1 MPWRFVPN
9 LQVVRLVTELVQ
21 CESESPGGV
30 VVECVSAAAGA
41 KLANQKVR
49 VLMEHLGRH
58 VIIEL
63 WGCNDAINDAD
74 RVKTA
79 MLDAVKAANATL
91 LNIYVHTFSPQGVT
105 GVAVLSESHLSIHT
119 WPEHGY
125 VAADVFTCGETTNPK
140 AAAEVLHEAFEAT
153 HADIKELTRGVRPTE
168 RPHRRVDFKPNRGRK
183 LARV

>member
-1 MPWRFVPN
+1 
-9 LQVVRLVTELVQ
+9 
-21 CESESPGGV
+21 
-30 VVECVSAAAGA
+30 
-41 KLANQKVR
+41 
-49 VLMEHLGRH
+49 MEHLGRH

-79 MLDAVKAANATL
+79 MLDAVSAANATL

-125 VAADVFTCGETTNPK
+125 VAADVFTCGETTKPQ
-140 AAAEVLHEAFEAT
+140 AAAEVLRRAFAATQSEIKEVTRGAFPPALPVREAT
-153 HADIKELTRGVRPTE
+153 AKPR
-168 RPHRRVDFKPNRGRK
+168 HRRK
-183 LARV
+183 LAGV